1 VAKRQPQ
8 RQRQPRSPQAISPR
22 GSTKRE
28 AILKAARGLFLEH
41 GFASTSVDAV
51 TEASRV
57 SKPTVYSHFP
67 TKEALLEAVVRAE
80 ADRLDEPVE
89 FRPSGD
95 PRHDLERVAQAL
107 TTMALSPETQAWD
120 RMMAGEARRKPDLG
134 RVFFDC
140 GPRRTVTVL
149 AEFFR
154 ALAAK
159 GGIEIPN
166 PEQAADFFFGLV
178 VGLPL
183 LRAQLTGGTDTPRS
197 SQARCREAADR
208 FLRAY
213 APDSSARKR

>member
-1 VAKRQPQ
+1 MA
-8 RQRQPRSPQAISPR
+8 RQRQSAAAKLPSP
-22 GSTKRE
+22 STKRK
-28 AILKAARGLFLEH
+28 AILNAARELFLEH

-51 TEASRV
+51 TEASGV
-57 SKPTVYSHFP
+57 SKPTVYSHFR

-80 ADRLDEPVE
+80 AERLDGPIE
-89 FRPSGD
+89 FHPTGD
-95 PRHDLERVAQAL
+95 PRHDLERVAHAL
-107 TTMALSPETQAWD
+107 MTMALSPETLAWD

-149 AEFFR
+149 TEFFR
-154 ALAAK
+154 ALAAR
-159 GGIEIPN
+159 GGIDIPD
-166 PEQAADFFFGLV
+166 PERAADFFFGLV

-197 SQARCREAADR
+197 SQVRCREVADR

-213 APDSSARKR
+213 APEPKSRKR

>member
-1 VAKRQPQ
+1 MAKQK
-8 RQRQPRSPQAISPR
+8 SPGVTPARPN
-22 GSTKRE
+22 KRA
-28 AILKAARGLFLEH
+28 AILAAARRLFLEH

-51 TEASRV
+51 TEASGV

-80 ADRLDEPVE
+80 AERLEVPVE
-89 FRPSGD
+89 FQPTGNL
-95 PRHDLERVAQAL
+95 RHDLERVAHAL
-107 TTMALSPETQAWD
+107 TTMALAPETLAWD

-159 GGIEIPN
+159 GGIEIPD
-166 PEQAADFFFGLV
+166 PELAAEFFFGMAA
-178 VGLPL
+178 GLPL
-183 LRAQLTGGTDTPRS
+183 LRAQLTGGPDPQDASTARS
-197 SQARCREAADR
+197 REVADR

-213 APDSSARKR
+213 APAPNSRKR

>member
-1 VAKRQPQ
+1 MAK
-8 RQRQPRSPQAISPR
+8 
-22 GSTKRE
+22 KRRPAATPPPARPDKRA
-28 AILKAARGLFLEH
+28 AILTAARRLFLEH

-51 TEASRV
+51 TEASGV

-67 TKEALLEAVVRAE
+67 TKEALLEAVVRGEAE
-80 ADRLDEPVE
+80 RLDGPVE
-89 FRPSGD
+89 FRPTGD
-95 PRHDLERVAQAL
+95 PRHDLERVAHAL
-107 TTMALSPETQAWD
+107 TTMALAPETLAWD

-154 ALAAK
+154 ALAAG
-159 GGIEIPN
+159 GGIEIPD
-166 PEQAADFFFGLV
+166 PEGAAEFFFGMV

-183 LRAQLTGGTDTPRS
+183 LRAQLTGGPDPKDAS
-197 SQARCREAADR
+197 PARCREVADR

-213 APDSSARKR
+213 APAPKPRKR